1 MKLAAYMEAEG
12 LDDAAMAARIG
23 PDVSSWAV
31 RKWRYGQRMPRLAMQ
46 RRISAVTG
54 GQVTA
59 QDHFDAAA
67 SGCAVTEADT
77 RATTGA
83 AA

>member
-1 MKLAAYMEAEG
+1 MKLAAYMEAQG

-31 RKWRYGQRMPRLAMQ
+31 RKWRYGQRIPRLGMQ
-46 RRISAVTG
+46 RRILDATAGAVTP
-54 GQVTA
+54 

-67 SGCAVTEADT
+67 PALAAGDRIEA
-77 RATTGA
+77 GA